1 MSVEAVIGRAV
12 PSVLD
17 YDVSSVVLI
26 TRHRIRV
33 HDLSVCDG
41 AHFIELFA
49 LGVALQR
56 PNVDAFMKARVNNSS
71 GGLDRIAH
79 ETVLA
84 AFPRGRF
91 HAVINALDVLVK
103 GRAVAAKERGGIGG
117 EGQNE
122 HTRVAPPPM

>member
-1 MSVEAVIGRAV
+1 MHDFSVR
-12 PSVLD
+12 
-17 YDVSSVVLI
+17 
-26 TRHRIRV
+26 
-33 HDLSVCDG
+33 DG
-41 AHFIELFA
+41 AHFIERFA

-103 GRAVAAKERGGIGG
+103 GRTVAAKERVVIGG
-117 EGQNE
+117 QGKID
-122 HTRVAPPPM
+122 HLVLPHHR